1 MALFLYSRPIYSFLK
16 NRICIVSSYPYTYSM
31 YESVDDTCYTC
42 YHIIRRRKEM
52 RFREVE
58 KMILQDGWY
67 EVKQVGSHHPYK
79 HPTKT
84 GKVTIPEHKGK
95 DINSTVVKSILKQA
109 GL

>member
-1 MALFLYSRPIYSFLK
+1 
-16 NRICIVSSYPYTYSM
+16 
-31 YESVDDTCYTC
+31 
-42 YHIIRRRKEM
+42 M

-67 EVKQVGSHHPYK
+67 EVKQVGSHHQYN
-79 HPTKT
+79 HSTKS

-95 DINSTVVKSILKQA
+95 DINMTVVKSILKQA

>member
-1 MALFLYSRPIYSFLK
+1 
-16 NRICIVSSYPYTYSM
+16 
-31 YESVDDTCYTC
+31 
-42 YHIIRRRKEM
+42 M

-67 EVKQVGSHHPYK
+67 EVKQDK
-79 HPTKT
+79 HSTKS

-95 DINSTVVKSILKQA
+95 DINMTVVKSILKQA